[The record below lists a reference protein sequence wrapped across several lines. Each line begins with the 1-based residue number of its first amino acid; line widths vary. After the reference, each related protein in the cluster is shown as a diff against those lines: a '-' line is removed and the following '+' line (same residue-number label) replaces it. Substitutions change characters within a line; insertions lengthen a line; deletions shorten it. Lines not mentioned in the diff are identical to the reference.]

1 MKKKRFF
8 IIAGLLTA
16 AAALVFSCITFKT
29 VSFPTDAKAGEDF
42 NIKVNFEFEGGTERS
57 GNLIVAFP
65 VPKSWKA
72 SETVTGT
79 LTTHNLPGGQPGM
92 GLDDITNEPLTLA
105 ADVIEPTTVLPY
117 PSAML
122 SQFGVLGNTGPV
134 EWIVLK
140 SQTVFNVHGNA
151 PGIVTADIDIHLKAG
166 NTNVKFFSAVVICL
180 SANGFN
186 TAHDG
191 EFEISDTQT
200 VQVTGGSGNDDF
212 TVVHFVSTTPQTFR
226 FGDYVSVEFVSEADG
241 VRTDLYGEENVY
253 LNATATLADG
263 TVKTADRQLMI
274 RREATSYFKYIYPK
288 ALFGLNEEAE
298 ISEMHVWFTNADG
311 SITVTDGTEGFLL
324 SQAAEE

>member
-1 MKKKRFF
+1 MKKKR
-8 IIAGLLTA
+8 IIAIASLA
-16 AAALVFSCITFKT
+16 AVAALVFSCVTFKT
-29 VSFPTDAKAGEDF
+29 VLFPKDAKAGEDF
-42 NIKVNFEFEGGTERS
+42 NIKVTFDFEGQTERS

-79 LTTHNLPGGQPGM
+79 LTTHNLPGGQPRM
-92 GLDDITNEPLTLA
+92 GLADITDEPLTLA
-105 ADVIEPTTVLPY
+105 TDVIEPTTTLPY

-122 SQFGVLGNTGPV
+122 AQSGVLGNTGPV

-140 SQTVFNVHGNA
+140 SQTVFNVHGDA
-151 PGIVTADIDIHLKAG
+151 PGLVTADIDIHLTSG
-166 NTNVKFFSAVVICL
+166 NTNVKFFSAVAVCL

-191 EFEISDTQT
+191 EFVISDTQT
-200 VQVTGGSGNDDF
+200 VQVTGGSGADDF

-241 VRTDLYGEENVY
+241 IKTDLYGEESVY

-263 TVKTADRQLMI
+263 TVKTADKVLMI
-274 RREATSYFKYIYPK
+274 KSGDITYFKYIYPK
-288 ALFGLNEEAE
+288 SFFGLSEDAE

-311 SITVTDGTEGFLL
+311 SVIVTDGTEGFLL
-324 SQAAEE
+324 TQAGE